1 MLYFKLFSIF
11 GNAVKH
17 GLSCLMYY
25 IIATTIV
32 VCYSFK
38 DVRAHLWHIFNL
50 TSRICMGY
58 PFYLWDALWS
68 ALKSLKTHYICN
80 CLAQKHGLVFQ
91 NERCTAHGL
100 ICGCQADM
108 QQVQHNQECDYS
120 ECMCVTGLDIAAT
133 LLTVHV
139 QVNNIIYLIIYLYLS
154 SDGLFTCSTL
164 TPECWRLKIVAP
176 QLNGIKVN
184 PSPHKY
190 A

>member
-1 MLYFKLFSIF
+1 VYLCTSCVKHRRPHSITFPTPQISSKILSCVLYFKLFSIF
-11 GNAVKH
+11 GNVVKH

-58 PFYLWDALWS
+58 PFHLWDALWS

-139 QVNNIIYLIIYLYLS
+139 QVNFIS
-154 SDGLFTCSTL
+154 
-164 TPECWRLKIVAP
+164 
-176 QLNGIKVN
+176 VN
-184 PSPHKY
+184 SLQ
-190 A
+190 